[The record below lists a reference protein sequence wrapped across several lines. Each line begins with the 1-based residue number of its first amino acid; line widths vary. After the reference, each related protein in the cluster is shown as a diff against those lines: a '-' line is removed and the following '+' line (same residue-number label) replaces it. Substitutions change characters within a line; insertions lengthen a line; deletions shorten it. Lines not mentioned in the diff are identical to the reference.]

1 MNHNVVKLI
10 GATLMGGLGLWT
22 VAMPVSANSVNWA
35 VGFNDQTTNYGYV
48 PNPAN
53 SSLIYNSEAG
63 TPNNGAPAGISFN
76 SNDSS
81 ASYSYLPNP
90 GLALGGL
97 SAGTMNLSSVGAVA
111 DVTASLATGATHL
124 YASSSYGTGGVTSG
138 TAFISAI
145 MEDLVT
151 FNLSTASASV
161 TLGFAL
167 DGILSLNG
175 DPQAS
180 YNQSIE
186 YEIGS
191 AYMEWEAQSGSS
203 PYTGNTT
210 GFDSFAYTNDSI
222 SGFNF
227 LGAITVTN
235 GETLPFY
242 FIQTMNCNDG
252 AVCDFSNTGQISLT
266 LPAGD
271 SFTSNSGVFL
281 TQSESA
287 APEPGS
293 LMLMGLGIAALG
305 WIRHRR
311 VVR

>member
-10 GATLMGGLGLWT
+10 GATLMGGLGLCT
-22 VAMPVSANSVNWA
+22 VAIPVSAAPINWA
-35 VGFNDQTTNYGYV
+35 VGFFEQTTNYGYV

-53 SSLIYNSEAG
+53 SALTYNSKDGA
-63 TPNNGAPAGISFN
+63 PINGAPAGITFN
-76 SNDSS
+76 SNDPS

-90 GLALGGL
+90 GLNLGGL
-97 SAGTMNLSSVGAVA
+97 SSGTMNLSSVGANA
-111 DVTASLATGATHL
+111 DVTASLASGTTHI
-124 YASSSYGTGGVTSG
+124 YADSSYGPNGVTQG
-138 TAFISAI
+138 NAI
-145 MEDLVT
+145 INVAMEDLVT
-151 FNLSTASASV
+151 FNLTTASASV

-180 YNQSIE
+180 YNQSVE
-186 YEIGS
+186 YQIGS
-191 AYMEWEAQSGSS
+191 AYMIWNAQSGAA

-210 GFDSFAYTNDSI
+210 GFDSFAYSNDSI
-222 SGFNF
+222 SGFTF

-242 FIQTMNCNDG
+242 FLQTMNCNDG
-252 AVCDFSNTGQISLT
+252 AVCDFSNTGQLALT

-281 TQSESA
+281 TQSGSA

-293 LMLMGLGIAALG
+293 LVLMGLGIAALG